1 MNRSGIITLTTDFGA
16 SDPYVAIMKGVIL
29 SINPAAGIIDISH
42 QVDAGAIA
50 QAASILVE
58 ACSFFPKGTIH
69 VGVIDPGVGG
79 ARRPILIKTE
89 DYFFIGPDNGLFWP
103 LINTQKDVVIIH
115 LTEKK
120 FFLSQISHTFHGRD
134 IFAPV
139 AAHICR
145 GVNPFD
151 MGTIITDP
159 VLLNLPVPQQNGD
172 VIRGQIVRVDH
183 FGNLLTNIHSKDIAH
198 FSGSPL
204 IRVGDA
210 IIKGL
215 KKTYAEAMAGE
226 LIALIGS
233 SDYLEL
239 AVNSGRAGNRIGV
252 DKARLIG
259 TEVEVKK

>member
-16 SDPYVAIMKGVIL
+16 RDPYVAVMKGVIL
-29 SINPAAGIIDISH
+29 SINPEARIIDISN

-58 ACSFFPKGTIH
+58 VYSFFPKGTIH

-79 ARRPILIKTE
+79 DRRPIIIKTE
-89 DYFFIGPDNGLFWP
+89 DHFFIGPDNGLFWP
-103 LINTQKDVVIIH
+103 IINTQKDVAIIH

-145 GVNPFD
+145 GVDPFD

-159 VLLNLPVPQQNGD
+159 VRLNLLVPQKHAA
-172 VIRGQIVRVDH
+172 VIRGQIIRVDH

-198 FSGSPL
+198 FSDSPL

-210 IIKGL
+210 NINGL

-226 LIALIGS
+226 LIAIIGS

-239 AVNSGRAGNRIGV
+239 AVNRGRASNRIGV
-252 DKARLIG
+252 DEARLIG